1 MKMARRYILSVVKS
15 QVGTSINKFQV
26 SHGIE
31 YVNKLV
37 KAPTREVRRLLLD
50 SVRKQGDHFMLG
62 IAIEDLN
69 NSYWMEQHVRQNP
82 QFGADYMR
90 ASQGSTIGDDPS
102 MSDLF
107 LPDLGD
113 SGPAQ
118 TWCQA
123 HVSDSH
129 ATWGLDFVLSK
140 NFADERR
147 AGYVMWDKCRTLD
160 FENFKRKQSVS
171 NSNSH

>member
-1 MKMARRYILSVVKS
+1 M
-15 QVGTSINKFQV
+15 
-26 SHGIE
+26 
-31 YVNKLV
+31 

-50 SVRKQGDHFMLG
+50 SERKGNHFMLV

-69 NSYWMEQHVRQNP
+69 NSYYSDRHVCQNP
-82 QFGADYMR
+82 LFGADYMR
-90 ASQGSTIGDDPS
+90 DLQGSTIGDDPS

-107 LPDLGD
+107 LPDLGN

-118 TWCQA
+118 IWCQA

-129 ATWGLDFVLSK
+129 ATWGSDFVLSK